1 MKISRVGSSGKATKS
16 RRKGK
21 ASRSDAVFAEH
32 LKDVAGT
39 TETAGLTETTPVQAS
54 EGVLAVQE
62 VPNSTAGRSRARTLR
77 YGEDMLD
84 SLDEIRDGLLAGAIS
99 KNDVA
104 ELARTMRARR
114 QRSDDSRLNE
124 IIDEVELRAEVEI
137 AKLTRES

>member
-1 MKISRVGSSGKATKS
+1 MKISRVGSSGKPSKS
-16 RRKGK
+16 GRKGN
-21 ASRSDAVFAEH
+21 ASPSDGVFAEH
-32 LKDVAGT
+32 LKGVAGA
-39 TETAGLTETTPVQAS
+39 TESSGLTEATPVQAS

-62 VPNSTAGRSRARTLR
+62 VPDSTAGRSRGLTLR

-84 SLDEIRDGLLAGAIS
+84 RLDEIRDGLLAGAIS

-104 ELARTMRARR
+104 ELARTMRAGR

-137 AKLTRES
+137 AKLTREE

>member
-1 MKISRVGSSGKATKS
+1 MKISRVGSSGKPSKS
-16 RRKGK
+16 GRKGK
-21 ASRSDAVFAEH
+21 ASPSDGVFAEH
-32 LKDVAGT
+32 LKGVAGA
-39 TETAGLTETTPVQAS
+39 TESAGLTETTPVQAS

-62 VPNSTAGRSRARTLR
+62 VPNSTAGRSRGLTLR

-84 SLDEIRDGLLAGAIS
+84 RLDEIRDGLLAGAIS

-104 ELARTMRARR
+104 ELARTMRAGR

-137 AKLTRES
+137 AKLTREV